1 MVCFIG
7 HFAVTHD
14 LSMIKC
20 INVSVGACFLGSQTD
35 KVRNYS
41 LEHLVL
47 PSLFQ
52 NCFPLITHI
61 ANNCTAAFIHDSHN
75 SHILGIC
82 SVLYYMNHM
91 LSEKETLFCYFHC
104 AIIRHWKICMQL
116 NTSQIMKIHTGL
128 SNPQSMSGVFILLT
142 KYYHPLE
149 WDPNPKV

>member
-1 MVCFIG
+1 MLCFIG

-61 ANNCTAAFIHDSHN
+61 ANCTAAFIHDSHN
-75 SHILGIC
+75 SRILGIC
-82 SVLYYMNHM
+82 SVLYYMNHR
-91 LSEKETLFCYFHC
+91 KRD
-104 AIIRHWKICMQL
+104 I
-116 NTSQIMKIHTGL
+116 
-128 SNPQSMSGVFILLT
+128 ILLF
-142 KYYHPLE
+142 
-149 WDPNPKV
+149 